1 MSIHR
6 RISHVPARL
15 IPGSLVL
22 FAGAAAPAL
31 AAQPTVLEEV
41 VVTATRRA
49 ESIQD
54 VPLSVSAVTAAD
66 IRKLGATH
74 YADLLNS
81 VPGVYFQDA
90 GPGVSQVRIRGI
102 SASEGAVPSTTATYF
117 GESITSVLTN
127 GGGKPDLRL
136 VDIDRLE
143 VLRGPQGT
151 LFGASALAGVI
162 RTIPNAPDAEAFAAS
177 AGTRGF
183 ATAHSNDASYHVE
196 GMVNIPL
203 VQDRLAL
210 RLVGYKDDIAG
221 YLDNVSP
228 AVPSVDFSSALET
241 PDGTLVT
248 PAIPAFTRRDINSED
263 TWGTRAAL
271 SWNAS
276 DRLRLDFTY
285 TAQDAVLESQP
296 VASPSVGEYEQQRP
310 LDRFSHGRYGE
321 RLDIAA
327 AVVNYDWDAASL
339 VSATTW
345 MRMKRFS
352 DQEIGFLANQ
362 AFGVELPWSFNEQ
375 SIGKLFTQE
384 VRLQSSGESPW
395 GWLIGAFYLRQ
406 TADAGQLVSD
416 FSCPTCLSQALAG
429 QDFVYRLPLGRF
441 SEEKQRSVFGE
452 VSYAFT
458 PLWTVGVGARYLHDN
473 LIAQSPLQEGLLAG
487 GEVPA
492 QPPVSGT
499 KSEVNPSAYVR
510 FEPSAN
516 TTWYLQA
523 ARGFRSGTV
532 NQILPEPCEDE
543 AASSGLRQISDPD
556 TLWNY
561 EAGFKGR
568 FADGRYTVHA
578 AAFHQKWRG
587 VQLVQSLTCGFSGVL
602 NGGDVKGHGAEL
614 EIVAQPLDAWRFNLS
629 AAYNRNRFEN
639 VAPGTNFQD
648 DERVPDAP
656 EKNASLGAQYN
667 FAVTELWSGFARADL
682 VHVGNVVTVVGV
694 SDRVRQDAFEL
705 LNLRLGFE
713 REAWAA
719 ELYGRNVTD
728 ERGVLTTN
736 SNTSLGINQTLTRPR
751 EVGVEV
757 RYTFR

>member
-1 MSIHR
+1 
-6 RISHVPARL
+6 V
-15 IPGSLVL
+15 VL
-22 FAGAAAPAL
+22 
-31 AAQPTVLEEV
+31 QEV
-41 VVTATRRA
+41 VVTATKRA

-66 IRKLGATH
+66 IQKLGASH
-74 YADLLNS
+74 YADLLNA
-81 VPGVYFQDA
+81 VPGVYFQDS

-136 VDIDRLE
+136 VDIERLE

-162 RTIPNAPDAEAFAAS
+162 RTIPNAPDAKAFSAS

-183 ATAHSNDASYHVE
+183 ATAHSSDASYHVE

-210 RLVGYKDDIAG
+210 RLVAYKDDIAG

-228 AVPSVDFSSALET
+228 AVPSVDFSSALGA

-248 PAIPAFTRRDINSED
+248 PAISAFTRRDVNSED
-263 TWGTRAAL
+263 TWGARAAVR
-271 SWNAS
+271 WNAT
-276 DRLRLDFTY
+276 DRLRLDLSY
-285 TAQDAVLESQP
+285 TTQDVELESQP
-296 VASPSVGEYEQQRP
+296 TATPSIGEYEQQRP
-310 LDRFSHGRYGE
+310 LDQFSHGAYGE
-321 RLDIAA
+321 RLNIGA

-362 AFGVELPWSFNEQ
+362 AFGVELPWAFNEQ
-375 SIGKLFTQE
+375 SIGRLFTQE
-384 VRLQSSGESPW
+384 IRLQSNGKSPL
-395 GWLIGAFYLRQ
+395 GWLVGAFYLRQ

-429 QDFVYRLPLGRF
+429 EDFVFRLPLGRF
-441 SEEKQRSVFGE
+441 SEEKQRAVFGE

-458 PLWTVGVGARYLHDN
+458 PQWTGGVGARYLHDK
-473 LIAQSPLQEGLLAG
+473 LIAESPPQEGLLAG
-487 GEVPA
+487 GGIPA
-492 QPPVSGT
+492 QPEVSGT
-499 KSEVNPSAYVR
+499 KSEVNPSAYLR
-510 FEPSAN
+510 FEPNSD

-532 NQILPEPCEDE
+532 NQVLPDPCKAE
-543 AASSGLRQISDPD
+543 AASTGLQQVSDPD

-561 EAGFKGR
+561 EAGFKAR
-568 FADGRYTVHA
+568 FVEGRYSVHA
-578 AAFHQKWRG
+578 AAFYQKWHG
-587 VQLVQSLTCGFSGVL
+587 VQLVQALTCGFSGVV

-614 EIVAQPLDAWRFNLS
+614 EIVAQPVDAWRFNLS
-629 AAYNRNRFEN
+629 AAYSRNRFEN
-639 VAPGTNFQD
+639 VATGTTFRN

-656 EKNASLGAQYN
+656 ENNASLGAQYN
-667 FAVTELWSGFARADL
+667 FDITEAWSGFARADL
-682 VHVGNVVTVVGV
+682 VHVGNVITVVGV
-694 SDRVRQDAFEL
+694 SNRVKQDSFEL

-713 REAWAA
+713 RDAWSA

-736 SNTSLGINQTLTRPR
+736 SNTSFGINQTLTRPR
-751 EVGVEV
+751 EVGIEL

>member
-1 MSIHR
+1 MSVHR
-6 RISHVPARL
+6 RLSHAAAGL
-15 IPGSLVL
+15 IPGGLL
-22 FAGAAAPAL
+22 LCAATSAL
-31 AAQPTVLEEV
+31 AAPPAVLEEV
-41 VVTATRRA
+41 VVTATKRA

-66 IRKLGATH
+66 IQKLGASH
-74 YADLLNS
+74 YADLLNA
-81 VPGVYFQDA
+81 VPGVYFQDS

-136 VDIDRLE
+136 VDIERLE

-162 RTIPNAPDAEAFAAS
+162 RTIPNAPDAKAFSAS

-183 ATAHSNDASYHVE
+183 ATAHSSDPSYHVE

-221 YLDNVSP
+221 YIDNVSP
-228 AVPSVDFSSALET
+228 AVPSIDFSSALGA

-248 PAIPAFTRRDINSED
+248 PATPAFTRRDINSED
-263 TWGTRAAL
+263 TWGARAAL
-271 SWNAS
+271 RWNAT
-276 DRLRLDFTY
+276 DRLRLDLTY
-285 TAQDAVLESQP
+285 STQDVQLESQP
-296 VASPSVGEYEQQRP
+296 STTPSVGEYEQQRP
-310 LDRFSHGRYGE
+310 LDRFSQGRYGE
-321 RLDIAA
+321 RLNIAA
-327 AVVNYDWDAASL
+327 AVVNYDWDSASL
-339 VSATTW
+339 VSASNW

-375 SIGKLFTQE
+375 SIGRLFSQE
-384 VRLQSSGESPW
+384 IRLQSNGKSQW

-429 QDFVYRLPLGRF
+429 EDFVYRLPLGRF

-452 VSYAFT
+452 VSYSFT
-458 PLWTVGVGARYLHDN
+458 PQWTVGVGGRYLHDN
-473 LIAQSPLQEGLLAG
+473 LIAQSPPQEGLLAG
-487 GEVPA
+487 GGVPA
-492 QPPVSGT
+492 QAPVSGT
-499 KSEVNPSAYVR
+499 KSEVNPSAYLR
-510 FEPSAN
+510 YEPTAD

-532 NQILPEPCEDE
+532 NQVLPDPCKAE
-543 AASSGLRQISDPD
+543 AASTGLNQISDPD

-561 EAGFKGR
+561 EAGFKAR
-568 FADGRYTVHA
+568 FAEGRYSLHA
-578 AAFHQKWRG
+578 AAFYQKWHG

-602 NGGDVKGHGAEL
+602 NGGEVKGHGGEIEL
-614 EIVAQPLDAWRFNLS
+614 VAQPVDAWRFNLS
-629 AAYNRNRFEN
+629 ASYNHNRFEN
-639 VAPGTNFQD
+639 VATGTSFQD
-648 DERVPDAP
+648 RERVPDAP
-656 EKNASLGAQYN
+656 ENNASVGAQYN
-667 FAVTELWSGFARADL
+667 FNVTEAWNGFARADL
-682 VHVGNVVTVVGV
+682 IHVGNVITVAGV
-694 SDRVRQDAFEL
+694 SDRVKQDAFEL

-713 REAWAA
+713 RDVWSAD
-719 ELYGRNVTD
+719 LYGRNVTD

-736 SNTSLGINQTLTRPR
+736 RNTTLGINQTLTRPR
-751 EVGVEV
+751 EVGIEL